1 MAVEYSHPAMLSRG
15 LRLAAGLPTFL
26 RETGITPA
34 LHDRN
39 SSVTLQGSVKQ
50 LEWTNPHARLYVD
63 VKDERGQV
71 TTWNFELGSPNQ
83 LRRMGWSREAL
94 HAGDVITVEG
104 YRAKDGSN
112 MANARK
118 VTMADGKQVFAGSSG
133 DTSES
138 QNPSR

>member
-1 MAVEYSHPAMLSRG
+1 MKNIYFLIAILG
-15 LRLAAGLPTFL
+15 LMP
-26 RETGITPA
+26 GITFGHHSFA
-34 LHDRN
+34 AEYDRN
-39 SSVTLQGSVKQ
+39 SSVKLQGSVKQ

-63 VKDERGQV
+63 VKDEHGQV

>member
-1 MAVEYSHPAMLSRG
+1 MKSSLCLIIAMLGVWPGILFGHHSF
-15 LRLAAGLPTFL
+15 AA
-26 RETGITPA
+26 EY
-34 LHDRN
+34 DRN
-39 SSVTLQGSVKQ
+39 SSVKLQGSVKQ

-63 VKDERGQV
+63 VKDEHGQV

-112 MANARK
+112 LANARK